1 MKEKQT
7 GEEIGFLLPIIIGSV
22 VALGVAALIIFLIVR
37 NKKSPIK
44 YDTEKAEGNTI
55 ESKKLN
61 DQMEEKITK

>member
-22 VALGVAALIIFLIVR
+22 VSIAAVALIIFLVVR

-61 DQMEEKITK
+61 DQMEEKINK